1 MKIRNALLRKTKIIN
16 IIFILTLFFPSNTY
30 SYLLQGVFLVG
41 LILSSPEVNHNR
53 FSTHFKLL
61 KMSFILWISISF
73 IYNVVVQTTFYK
85 DSLIKISY
93 ISMLILFFPISGNFK
108 IYSNTLIICLSIIV
122 ISQIAYILNIP
133 FVVNLIN
140 IFYPDD
146 IYSLKSEYL
155 LSNSSNGFLNMRYGG
170 LFRNPNHCGR
180 IVSLLYAIYL
190 IDIKKS
196 KILMNACVLVLFLFS
211 ILLTGSRTAFL
222 VVTLLTVFFV
232 HKNIFVRYK
241 GVYFP
246 FFILTLLFAL
256 YFGDFRIESRIF
268 DFSELSGGDKHSSL
282 TIKLNFLLDYIDNTL
297 LRQPLDLIFGTFNVD
312 NGENFVLDGNSRIKN
327 FDSEIGYLIFS
338 IGFVGLSLL
347 LWFYRTVYRT
357 TQRNTHMLM
366 ILLVW
371 SISSAVLTNMK
382 FSFLFMLVLSLYYQ
396 RKNKSKE
403 ELYEGRNKIV

>member
-1 MKIRNALLRKTKIIN
+1 
-16 IIFILTLFFPSNTY
+16 
-30 SYLLQGVFLVG
+30 
-41 LILSSPEVNHNR
+41 
-53 FSTHFKLL
+53 
-61 KMSFILWISISF
+61 
-73 IYNVVVQTTFYK
+73 
-85 DSLIKISY
+85 
-93 ISMLILFFPISGNFK
+93 MLILFFPISGNFK

-347 LWFYRTVYRT
+347 LWFYRNCLQNNPKEYTYVNDFVGVVNFECSINKYEVFIFVYVGFKS
-357 TQRNTHMLM
+357 
-366 ILLVW
+366 IL
-371 SISSAVLTNMK
+371 STK
-382 FSFLFMLVLSLYYQ
+382 
-396 RKNKSKE
+396 K
-403 ELYEGRNKIV
+403 

>member
-180 IVSLLYAIYL
+180 IEN
-190 IDIKKS
+190 K
-196 KILMNACVLVLFLFS
+196 NN
-211 ILLTGSRTAFL
+211 TRTHAFI
-222 VVTLLTVFFV
+222 
-232 HKNIFVRYK
+232 N
-241 GVYFP
+241 
-246 FFILTLLFAL
+246 
-256 YFGDFRIESRIF
+256 IF
-268 DFSELSGGDKHSSL
+268 DFFIS
-282 TIKLNFLLDYIDNTL
+282 IK
-297 LRQPLDLIFGTFNVD
+297 
-312 NGENFVLDGNSRIKN
+312 
-327 FDSEIGYLIFS
+327 
-338 IGFVGLSLL
+338 
-347 LWFYRTVYRT
+347 
-357 TQRNTHMLM
+357 
-366 ILLVW
+366 
-371 SISSAVLTNMK
+371 
-382 FSFLFMLVLSLYYQ
+382 
-396 RKNKSKE
+396 
-403 ELYEGRNKIV
+403 